1 MRISDWSS
9 DVCSSDLDER
19 NEGRAMSQDDRAM
32 TDLTAED
39 TASETAAM
47 WCIRL
52 SEGDLSEAEWAE
64 FDAWLAQPGHA
75 DLLQDAAGVWHAT
88 GALGDWPHVIA
99 LRTQAL
105 ADYGD
110 ANRRR
115 WLAATPGWL
124 TRRMGIAASLL
135 LALTLGL
142 AWLAMRPD
150 AYATHIGERQLAV
163 LDDGSRVSLDAV
175 TQVDRKSTRL
185 N

>member
-1 MRISDWSS
+1 
-9 DVCSSDLDER
+9 
-19 NEGRAMSQDDRAM
+19 
-32 TDLTAED
+32 
-39 TASETAAM
+39 M

-52 SEGDLSEAEWAE
+52 SEGDWSEAEWAE

-75 DLLQDAAGVWHAT
+75 DLLQDAAGVWQAT

-135 LALTLGL
+135 LALTPGL
-142 AWLAMRPD
+142 AWLALRTD
-150 AYATHIGERQLAV
+150 ASATHIGERPTALMA
-163 LDDGSRVSLDAV
+163 GGTRVSLD
-175 TQVDRKSTRL
+175 
-185 N
+185 

>member
-9 DVCSSDLDER
+9 DVCSSDL
-19 NEGRAMSQDDRAM
+19 
-32 TDLTAED
+32 
-39 TASETAAM
+39 
-47 WCIRL
+47 
-52 SEGDLSEAEWAE
+52 AEWAE

-75 DLLQDAAGVWHAT
+75 DLLQDAAGVWQAT

-142 AWLAMRPD
+142 AWLGMRPD
-150 AYATHIGERQLAV
+150 RSEEH
-163 LDDGSRVSLDAV
+163 
-175 TQVDRKSTRL
+175 KSAL
-185 N
+185 Q

>member
-1 MRISDWSS
+1 
-9 DVCSSDLDER
+9 
-19 NEGRAMSQDDRAM
+19 M

-75 DLLQDAAGVWHAT
+75 DLLQDAAGVWQAT

-99 LRTQAL
+99 LRTPAL
-105 ADYGD
+105 ADYCD

-115 WLAATPGWL
+115 WLADTPGWL
-124 TRRMGIAASLL
+124 TGRIGIPPSRCA
-135 LALTLGL
+135 ALTLGL
-142 AWLAMRPD
+142 AAPAMRP
-150 AYATHIGERQLAV
+150 AAHVPHHCEPHIAAR
-163 LDDGSRVSLDAV
+163 
-175 TQVDRKSTRL
+175 
-185 N
+185 

>member
-1 MRISDWSS
+1 
-9 DVCSSDLDER
+9 
-19 NEGRAMSQDDRAM
+19 
-32 TDLTAED
+32 
-39 TASETAAM
+39 M

-52 SEGDLSEAEWAE
+52 SEGDWSEAEWAE

-75 DLLQDAAGVWHAT
+75 DLLQDAAGVWQAT

-135 LALTLGL
+135 LALT
-142 AWLAMRPD
+142 
-150 AYATHIGERQLAV
+150 
-163 LDDGSRVSLDAV
+163 
-175 TQVDRKSTRL
+175 DRKSTRL
-185 N
+185 NSSH